1 MELRNDD
8 VVPRDL
14 LQIIRDRAVGG
25 HAALENDVSLVVEQE
40 LSDSGNDRARLCP
53 AGSADHLPE
62 RHAVLELVD
71 RGGAENG
78 ADRRK
83 FQIGIVIGLFRHL
96 LHGNAEFEGDAV
108 EERSGSRRAD
118 PAHLGGPH
126 SHLLVVDHRLAVLP
140 ADVENRPDMR
150 VVVQRS
156 RHMCGDLADLEII
169 MDEPFRPFDN
179 LTAGHH
185 RAADVLRR
193 HSGVR
198 QKRHHGLFQ
207 CSEIAVPAF
216 RTFAAACDPP
226 GFHRFGPLIGHMFN
240 FSVFRH
246 NDGFERCGTDV
257 DSQIVFLLCHI
268 FRSCIA
274 NYKNF

>member
-1 MELRNDD
+1 M
-8 VVPRDL
+8 
-14 LQIIRDRAVGG
+14 
-25 HAALENDVSLVVEQE
+25 AALNYWLWLTTRRGVGQRGVLRVLEYF
-40 LSDSGNDRARLCP
+40 GT
-53 AGSADHLPE
+53 PE
-62 RHAVLELVD
+62 RVYFAQQE
-71 RGGAENG
+71 
-78 ADRRK
+78 
-83 FQIGIVIGLFRHL
+83 
-96 LHGNAEFEGDAV
+96 
-108 EERSGSRRAD
+108 
-118 PAHLGGPH
+118 
-126 SHLLVVDHRLAVLP
+126 
-140 ADVENRPDMR
+140 
-150 VVVQRS
+150 
-156 RHMCGDLADLEII
+156 DLEII

-226 GFHRFGPLIGHMFN
+226 GFHRFGPLIGHMFY

-246 NDGFERCGTDV
+246 NDGFERRGTDV